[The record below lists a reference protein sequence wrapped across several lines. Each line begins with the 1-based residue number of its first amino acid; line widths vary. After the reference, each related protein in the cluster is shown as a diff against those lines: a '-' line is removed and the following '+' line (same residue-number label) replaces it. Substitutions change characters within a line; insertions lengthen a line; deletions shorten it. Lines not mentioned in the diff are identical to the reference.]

1 MQERQT
7 FRNMNMTKE
16 AHMSFPTVLI
26 VDDSRLSRMMI
37 RAFITQAHPDWT
49 IIEASNG
56 QEAIEKTATQTV
68 DLMTIDLNMPGMDG
82 LTLATQLQHNHPTA
96 HITLIT
102 ANIQESVRHRAA
114 AAGMGF
120 IAKPVSE
127 DSVLP
132 CLSALENR
140 CA

>member
-1 MQERQT
+1 
-7 FRNMNMTKE
+7 
-16 AHMSFPTVLI
+16 
-26 VDDSRLSRMMI
+26 MMI
-37 RAFITQAHPDWT
+37 RAFIAQAYPDCT

-56 QEAIEKTATQTV
+56 QEALEKTATQTV
-68 DLMTIDLNMPGMDG
+68 DLMTLDLSMPGMDG

-120 IAKPVSE
+120 IAKPVTA
-127 DSVLP
+127 DSVLA
-132 CLSALENR
+132 CLSALEKSR
-140 CA
+140 A

>member
-1 MQERQT
+1 
-7 FRNMNMTKE
+7 MTKE
-16 AHMSFPTVLI
+16 VYMSSVPTVLI

-37 RAFITQAHPDWT
+37 RAVITQAHPDWT
-49 IIEASNG
+49 IIEAGNG
-56 QEAIEKTATQTV
+56 QEALEKTATQTV

-96 HITLIT
+96 HITLVT
-102 ANIQESVRHRAA
+102 ANIQASVRQRAA
-114 AAGMGF
+114 TAGMGF

-127 DSVLP
+127 DSVLA

-140 CA
+140 RA

>member
-1 MQERQT
+1 
-7 FRNMNMTKE
+7 
-16 AHMSFPTVLI
+16 MSYVPTVLI

-56 QEAIEKTATQTV
+56 PEALEKTATQTV

-82 LTLATQLQHNHPTA
+82 LTLATQLQHTYPTA
-96 HITLIT
+96 YITLIT
-102 ANIQESVRHRAA
+102 ANIQESVRHRAE

-120 IAKPVSE
+120 IAKPVTE
-127 DSVLP
+127 DNVLA
-132 CLSALENR
+132 CLSSLGNSRA
-140 CA
+140 

>member
-1 MQERQT
+1 
-7 FRNMNMTKE
+7 
-16 AHMSFPTVLI
+16 MSYVPTVLI

-56 QEAIEKTATQTV
+56 PEALERTATQTV

-82 LTLATQLQHNHPTA
+82 LTLATQLQHTYPTA
-96 HITLIT
+96 YITLIT
-102 ANIQESVRHRAA
+102 ANIQESVRHRAE

-120 IAKPVSE
+120 IAKPVTE
-127 DSVLP
+127 DNVLA
-132 CLSALENR
+132 CLSSLENSR
-140 CA
+140 A

>member
-1 MQERQT
+1 
-7 FRNMNMTKE
+7 
-16 AHMSFPTVLI
+16 MSDVPTVLI

-37 RAFITQAHPDWT
+37 RAFITQVHPEWA

-56 QEAIEKTATQTV
+56 QEALEKTATQAV

-82 LTLATQLQHNHPTA
+82 LTLATQLRHTHPSA
-96 HITLIT
+96 SITLVT

-120 IAKPVSE
+120 VAKPVSA
-127 DSVLP
+127 DSILA
-132 CLSALENR
+132 CLSALENSR
-140 CA
+140 G

>member
-1 MQERQT
+1 
-7 FRNMNMTKE
+7 
-16 AHMSFPTVLI
+16 MSYVPTVLI

-56 QEAIEKTATQTV
+56 PEALEKTATQTV

-82 LTLATQLQHNHPTA
+82 LTLATQLQHTYPTA
-96 HITLIT
+96 YITLIT
-102 ANIQESVRHRAA
+102 ANIQESVRHHAE

-120 IAKPVSE
+120 IAKPVTE
-127 DSVLP
+127 DNVLA
-132 CLSALENR
+132 CLSSLENSR
-140 CA
+140 A